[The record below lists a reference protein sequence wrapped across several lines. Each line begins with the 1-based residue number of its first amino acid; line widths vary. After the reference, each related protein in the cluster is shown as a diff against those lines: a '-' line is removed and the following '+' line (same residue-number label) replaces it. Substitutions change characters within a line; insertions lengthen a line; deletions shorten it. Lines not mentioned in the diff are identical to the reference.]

1 MYLVFLDQTL
11 NNKNLT
17 TTATTKDDVVP
28 LAHFLIEQFH
38 KEYREHYPAV
48 DVEKVIRYIADHIIN
63 GKGYIVRLND
73 DIIGAT
79 LVKVTDYWFS
89 KETFINEGVF
99 YVSAKARRTPAA
111 KLLLNELKAYARE
124 LDLPLMIG
132 VTTGDRLKAKDK
144 FFEMNNFKR
153 VGGMYVL
160 RL

>member
-1 MYLVFLDQTL
+1 MCLVYWDQIL
-11 NNKNLT
+11 SNEQLT
-17 TTATTKDDVVP
+17 TTATTKDDIVP

-63 GKGYIVRLND
+63 GRGYVVRLNN
-73 DIIGAT
+73 DIIGAA
-79 LVKVTDYWFS
+79 LVKEADYWFS
-89 KETFINEGVF
+89 KETFLNEGVF

-124 LDLPLMIG
+124 LNLPLMIG

-144 FFEMNNFKR
+144 FFEMNSFKR

-160 RL
+160 RI

>member
-17 TTATTKDDVVP
+17 TTATTKDDVVL

-38 KEYREHYPAV
+38 KEYSEHYPAV

-73 DIIGAT
+73 DIIGAA

-144 FFEMNNFKR
+144 FFEMNSFKR

-160 RL
+160 RI